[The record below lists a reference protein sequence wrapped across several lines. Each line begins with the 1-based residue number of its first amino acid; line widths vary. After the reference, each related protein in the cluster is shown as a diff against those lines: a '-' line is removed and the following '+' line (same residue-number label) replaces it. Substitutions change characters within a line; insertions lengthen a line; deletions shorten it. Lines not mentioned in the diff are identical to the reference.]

1 MALEFNKQVFE
12 GLMNDLLS
20 NKNNLKDGSDQAAH
34 WLVAN
39 FRGFSENKFYTNNEN
54 DTIDFTFACIYY
66 NNLLNAVINND
77 YDSAETNLIL
87 LAEVFEI
94 PPESIDKYL
103 NAIFGDDEEEVYDCD
118 VFIEVI
124 SRDEA
129 SNSARGI
136 SDNLAREI
144 LEELEKNNN
153 LWDF

>member
-12 GLMNDLLS
+12 GLLKDLIE

-34 WLVAN
+34 WLVEN
-39 FRGFSENKFYTNNEN
+39 FKDFEDKFCTNNEN
-54 DTIDFTFACIYY
+54 DTIDFTFACIHYS
-66 NNLLNAVINND
+66 NLLNAVIKED
-77 YDSAETNLIL
+77 HDSAETNLIL

-103 NAIFGDDEEEVYDCD
+103 NAIFDEEVYECD

-124 SRDEA
+124 NHNEA
-129 SNSARGI
+129 SLNPWKGM
-136 SDNLAREI
+136 SDNLVREI
-144 LEELEKNNN
+144 AEELEKNNN

>member
-1 MALEFNKQVFE
+1 MALEFNKQIFE
-12 GLMNDLLS
+12 GLINDLIE

-39 FRGFSENKFYTNNEN
+39 FMDCQSEFCTINEN

-103 NAIFGDDEEEVYDCD
+103 NAIFNDEEEVYDCD
-118 VFIEVI
+118 VYIEVV
-124 SRDEA
+124 SHDGA
-129 SNSARGI
+129 SLSPWKGM
-136 SDNLAREI
+136 SDNLVKEI
-144 LEELEKNNN
+144 MEELEKNNN